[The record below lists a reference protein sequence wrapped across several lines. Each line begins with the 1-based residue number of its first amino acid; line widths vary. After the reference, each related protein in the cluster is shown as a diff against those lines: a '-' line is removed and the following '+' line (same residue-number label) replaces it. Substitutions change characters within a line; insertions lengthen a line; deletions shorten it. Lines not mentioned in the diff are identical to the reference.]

1 MLMKIDYS
9 ELARSVLAV
18 PPFALTRDLEID
30 SQANAALI
38 RHMEGGGVSTLLYGG
53 NANVHNWPVSR
64 FADWLDALE
73 SATGQDTWLI
83 PSVGPGWG
91 KLLDEAAIL
100 KHRRYPAAMVLPM
113 IAPQTPDGVL
123 YGIESFVE
131 RSGVPLIVY
140 IKTDQYVPAKA
151 IGRLAEQGVVF
162 GIKYAVPR
170 KDLAEDAY
178 LVELIE
184 AVGRE
189 RIVSGFGEP
198 PAFPH
203 LTQFKLAGFTAGCV
217 CIAPYLSMSYL
228 RALQKGDTAEAKR
241 LLEFFNPLEAIRE
254 KGNPIRVLHTAVT
267 LSGVADM
274 GPILPLLTEADPAL
288 HGEIKSAAKALL
300 AAEMTARQKTAA
312 E

>member
-178 LVELIE
+178 LVEAHRGCRARAHRQRVRRAAGL
-184 AVGRE
+184 
-189 RIVSGFGEP
+189 S
-198 PAFPH
+198 AFDAIQARGLYRRLRLH
-203 LTQFKLAGFTAGCV
+203 
-217 CIAPYLSMSYL
+217 
-228 RALQKGDTAEAKR
+228 RALPFHVLPARPAEGGHRRSKA
-241 LLEFFNPLEAIRE
+241 PA
-254 KGNPIRVLHTAVT
+254 RVLQPAR
-267 LSGVADM
+267 S
-274 GPILPLLTEADPAL
+274 DPREGDPFASC
-288 HGEIKSAAKALL
+288 IP
-300 AAEMTARQKTAA
+300 R
-312 E
+312 